1 MEIKSERPETI
12 LRELE
17 LNLLNIS
24 NFFLSSSKQSYMFVC
39 WLYSQVKTD
48 FMRNLPNFFEM

>member
-1 MEIKSERPETI
+1 MEIKFERPETV

-24 NFFLSSSKQSYMFVC
+24 RYIFLSNSKQSYMLVC
-39 WLYSQVKTD
+39 WLYGQV
-48 FMRNLPNFFEM
+48 